1 MFTFNT
7 NKPRWAAEDL
17 SLVTEPSTN
26 LTNTNQL
33 YKCGRATGYTAGN
46 YGVLKEARVANT
58 IFQGRVVEQRTREHV
73 VVGCGESF
81 SRPGDSGAL
90 VFTRTGVVMG
100 MVIGGHMFENISYMT
115 TIDDLIED
123 IKSTTGA
130 ADVRILPRYDEE
142 G

>member
-1 MFTFNT
+1 M
-7 NKPRWAAEDL
+7 
-17 SLVTEPSTN
+17 TEPSTN

-46 YGVLKEARVANT
+46 FGALKEVRFANT
-58 IFQGRVVEQRTREHV
+58 ISQGQVVEQRTRENV
-73 VVGCGESF
+73 VVGCGEPF
-81 SRPGDSGAL
+81 SQPGDSGAL
-90 VFTRTGVVMG
+90 VFTRTGIVKG
-100 MVIGGHMFENISYMT
+100 MIVGGHMFENISYMT
-115 TIDDLIED
+115 PIDDLIED